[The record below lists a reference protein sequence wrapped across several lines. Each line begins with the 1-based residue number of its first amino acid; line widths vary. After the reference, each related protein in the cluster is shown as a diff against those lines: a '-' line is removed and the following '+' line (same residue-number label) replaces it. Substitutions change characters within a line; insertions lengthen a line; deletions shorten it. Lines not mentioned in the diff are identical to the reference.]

1 MSKNNN
7 GFYKLKL
14 KRENNNKKKKIKR
27 TQNCKSPMYRQR
39 LIATIK
45 KYDSEKKKKT
55 QKFN

>member
-45 KYDSEKKKKT
+45 KYDSEKKKKNS
-55 QKFN
+55 KV